1 MNVLIT
7 EQQNKLILLEGMSD
21 IMSAIFEHG
30 ADFSANL
37 YKRIMKR
44 YKFNLKILLTFG
56 AGVGALMEPLM
67 EFLKGNY
74 PDLNEEQITLLV
86 VATVCVVFNEG
97 KEVLKQVLP
106 IIKKQNLENEFTS
119 GVNKVKA
126 LITSFKGFIGTLG
139 NSAAFISDVMSYIY
153 LIPVLGYLATFVSQ
167 NSLTPEQIENLV
179 KLLVASSSLHVT
191 TAFLEESIKRM
202 LNNLRK

>member
-126 LITSFKGFIGTLG
+126 LITSFKGFIATVG

-202 LNNLRK
+202 LDNLRK

>member
-126 LITSFKGFIGTLG
+126 LITSFKGFIATLG

-167 NSLTPEQIENLV
+167 NSLTPEKIENLV

-202 LNNLRK
+202 LDNLRK

>member
-126 LITSFKGFIGTLG
+126 LITSFKGFIATLG

-179 KLLVASSSLHVT
+179 KLSVASSSLHVT

-202 LNNLRK
+202 LDNLRK

>member
-126 LITSFKGFIGTLG
+126 LITSFKGFVATLG

>member
-126 LITSFKGFIGTLG
+126 LITSFKGFIATLG

-202 LNNLRK
+202 LDNLRK